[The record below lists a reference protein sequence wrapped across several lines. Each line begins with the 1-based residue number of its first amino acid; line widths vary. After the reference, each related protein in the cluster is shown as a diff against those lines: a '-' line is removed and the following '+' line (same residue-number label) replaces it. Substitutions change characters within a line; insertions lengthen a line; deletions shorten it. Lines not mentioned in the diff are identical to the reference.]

1 MTPRVT
7 RDPRALLRPI
17 AGLVLAAV
25 AATTAGASPV
35 AAAGTEADLNL
46 RAARTERRAMLAPYK
61 DKAGEVRVTLDP
73 RLQKATRRILGES
86 RAPAGAIVVSDVRT
100 GRILAWASLGIE
112 GDLVRRALYPSASL
126 FKVVTATALLEGKH
140 LERGTAVCYAGGER
154 RLEETDVRPGCHSG
168 DQKITFGKALGR
180 SINSVFARLAVA
192 HLDHDTLASQARELG
207 LGVAPLV
214 DVAAD
219 RGRVSVPGDD
229 AADLAFG
236 RAAAGFHTARISP
249 LTALSMMQTIAN
261 GGERVRLHVVG
272 DPAAVKRE
280 VDGRAMSAATAKT
293 LTRMLEYTT
302 RGGTSAEAF
311 RSIDGRP
318 NVRAA
323 GKTGTLST
331 DNPSRLVSWFAGF
344 APVDRPQIAIAVL
357 LANDQKWWRK
367 ANEVARDVLDA
378 YFEARP

>member
-1 MTPRVT
+1 MTPPVP
-7 RDPRALLRPI
+7 RDPLALLRPI
-17 AGLVLAAV
+17 AGLVLAALT
-25 AATTAGASPV
+25 ATMAGASPA
-35 AAAGTEADLNL
+35 AAAGSETDLNL
-46 RAARTERRAMLAPYK
+46 RAARTERSAMLAPYK

-73 RLQKATRRILGES
+73 RMQKAARRILGES
-86 RAPAGAIVVSDVRT
+86 RAPAGAVVVSDVRT
-100 GRILAWASLGIE
+100 GRILAWASLGTE

-140 LERGTAVCYAGGER
+140 VERGNTVCYAGGER
-154 RLEETDVRPGCHSG
+154 KLEETDVRPGCHPG

-192 HLDHDTLASQARELG
+192 HLDHDDLATQARALG
-207 LGVAPLV
+207 LGIPPLI
-214 DVAAD
+214 DVSAD
-219 RGRVSVPGDD
+219 GGRLSIPGDD
-229 AADLAFG
+229 APDVVFG

-272 DPAAVKRE
+272 DPAAVTRE

-293 LTRMLEYTT
+293 LSRMLEHTT
-302 RGGTSAEAF
+302 RGGTSADAF
-311 RSIDGRP
+311 RTIEGRP

-331 DNPSRLVSWFAGF
+331 ENPSRLVSWFAGF
-344 APVDRPQIAIAVL
+344 APVDRTQIAVAVL

-378 YFEARP
+378 YFEKP